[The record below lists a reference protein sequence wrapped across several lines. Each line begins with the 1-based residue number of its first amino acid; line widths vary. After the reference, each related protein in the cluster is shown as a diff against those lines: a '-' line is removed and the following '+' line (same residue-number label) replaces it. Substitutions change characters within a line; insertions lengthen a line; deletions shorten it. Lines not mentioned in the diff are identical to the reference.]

1 LRKGEPEDWKG
12 GKQAIG
18 QLQAINAEL
27 AALLVEL
34 ETFGLEKET
43 AAVLR
48 AGIRDALGTV
58 RTLAPMIERLA
69 LLNDDRMRRASQ
81 LNADICQDLETGV
94 IRTDQEALSTY
105 LLVLNQSMEKVDR
118 MFGGRKAKD

>member
-1 LRKGEPEDWKG
+1 MRKGEPEDWKG